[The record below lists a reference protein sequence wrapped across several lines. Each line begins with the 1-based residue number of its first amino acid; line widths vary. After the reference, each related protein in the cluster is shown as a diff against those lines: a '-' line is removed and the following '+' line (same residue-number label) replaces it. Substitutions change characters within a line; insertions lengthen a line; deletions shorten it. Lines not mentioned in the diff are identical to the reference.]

1 MDPIDPRHDPPLSET
16 DIQAYADGLLTP
28 ERSAHLRSYLGERPG
43 EARRVA
49 FYGRLNEQIQRSFR
63 PTDEPLPARARGTG
77 FARRVRAVMRHPLRA
92 LLTLVLA
99 CALALV
105 AASGW
110 MAASQVSPEALNNA
124 AVMALAQ
131 AEGSHFGPATAS
143 FDGGRAPAPGPAAGA
158 PAAPDLTPVG
168 MHLVARST
176 LKLGP
181 FARATEFVYLNAEG
195 QPVVLLTAPAR
206 AASAQAQW
214 SARRVGTLRLLTW
227 TTRQQRYVLAGA
239 ADARGLM
246 RAADVMTM
254 H

>member
-1 MDPIDPRHDPPLSET
+1 
-16 DIQAYADGLLTP
+16 
-28 ERSAHLRSYLGERPG
+28 
-43 EARRVA
+43 
-49 FYGRLNEQIQRSFR
+49 
-63 PTDEPLPARARGTG
+63 
-77 FARRVRAVMRHPLRA
+77 
-92 LLTLVLA
+92 
-99 CALALV
+99 
-105 AASGW
+105 
-110 MAASQVSPEALNNA
+110 
-124 AVMALAQ
+124 
-131 AEGSHFGPATAS
+131 
-143 FDGGRAPAPGPAAGA
+143 
-158 PAAPDLTPVG
+158 